1 MSFRS
6 LNSGNDLMSLLPST
20 VSLLLS
26 LTVLYFLLR
35 LFILSRQFFADLSQT
50 KSSISLLSATS
61 RSTILS
67 HMASRLFQFTAAKGK
82 ASSLLCRRLAF
93 KALQLPYLHYH
104 IIRENEYTLAYAAL
118 SLRLTQQTSYP
129 NSSSTPLPL

>member
-6 LNSGNDLMSLLPST
+6 LNSGNDLMSLLPCT

-50 KSSISLLSATS
+50 KSSISSLSATS
-61 RSTILS
+61 RSAILS
-67 HMASRLFQFTAAKGK
+67 HMASRLF
-82 ASSLLCRRLAF
+82 SLVSF
-93 KALQLPYLHYH
+93 GELQL
-104 IIRENEYTLAYAAL
+104 EV
-118 SLRLTQQTSYP
+118 
-129 NSSSTPLPL
+129 